1 MTGRQEE
8 RAWGWKMGTRGP
20 GTAANKRVALWGQL
34 RVHLR
39 TGFGL
44 RGGPKR
50 GSVRRLV
57 KMMGIWGELGLNVRR
72 RSEGR
77 NNGGFTE

>member
-1 MTGRQEE
+1 
-8 RAWGWKMGTRGP
+8 MGTRGP
-20 GTAANKRVALWGQL
+20 GRAANKRVALWRQP

-39 TGFGL
+39 TGLGL

-50 GSVRRLV
+50 GNTRRLV
-57 KMMGIWGELGLNVRR
+57 TMMGKWGKLGLNVRR

-77 NNGGFTE
+77 NNGGFSE